1 MHTVAPLPTMQE
13 VLRSARQLRQ
23 ARQFEQAH
31 QLVLQQAAEFP
42 ELAALTWEHQPILW
56 SDIQAG
62 ICKLTRRQGSDAQF
76 VRQLWQDRQFVYRFH
91 RHAAPIPQ
99 DLQQL
104 AGILEQEF
112 LHTVG
117 DNRAMHWIVR
127 NRQSQPWGLISLT
140 EISLVHKR
148 AEIMLGMLP
157 NAPNGLSAAAMLV
170 LFQFY
175 FKALKFNKLCS
186 FVYEDN
192 PHSLKGTLHLGFE
205 VEGRLRQH
213 VLDPQTGT
221 HVDLIQTGL
230 LAHHA
235 FSPSNFK
242 LMRRLLA

>member
-1 MHTVAPLPTMQE
+1 MDPFQKILE
-13 VLRSARQLRQ
+13 VQSLARQLRQ

-31 QLVLQQAAEFP
+31 QLVLQQATNCP
-42 ELAALTWEHQPILW
+42 PLVPLLWEHQPILW

-62 ICKLTRRQGSDAQF
+62 ICKLTRRQGADAEF
-76 VRQLWQDRQFVYRFH
+76 VQHLWRDSQFVYSFH

-99 DLQQL
+99 DVQQL
-104 AGILEQEF
+104 ADILEQEF

-127 NRQSQPWGLISLT
+127 DKQSKPWGLISLT
-140 EISLVHKR
+140 EVSLVHKR
-148 AEIMLGMLP
+148 AEVMLGMLP
-157 NAPNGLSAAAMLV
+157 DAPPGLSVAAMLV

-175 FKALKFNKLCS
+175 FKALKFNKLYS

-205 VEGRLRQH
+205 VEGRLHQH
-213 VLDPQTGT
+213 VLDPKTGI
-221 HVDLIQTGL
+221 HVNLIQTGL
-230 LAHHA
+230 LAQNA
-235 FSPSNFK
+235 FSPRILK

>member
-1 MHTVAPLPTMQE
+1 VN
-13 VLRSARQLRQ
+13 SNQLIHEAQRLAHQFRQ
-23 ARQFEQAH
+23 ARQFGQAYQMVVEQAAKCPP
-31 QLVLQQAAEFP
+31 LVP
-42 ELAALTWEHQPILW
+42 LTWQHQPLLW

-62 ICKLTRRQGSDAQF
+62 ICKLTRRQGSDAEF
-76 VRQLWQDRQFVYRFH
+76 VHHLWQDRQLVYSFH

-104 AGILEQEF
+104 AAILEKEF

-117 DNRAMHWIVR
+117 DSRAMHWIVR
-127 NRQSQPWGLISLT
+127 DTHSAPWGLISLT

-148 AEIMLGMLP
+148 AEVMLGMLP
-157 NAPNGLSAAAMLV
+157 NAPLGLSAAAMLV

-192 PHSLKGTLHLGFE
+192 MHSLKGTLHLGFE

-213 VLDPQTGT
+213 VVDPQTGAY
-221 HVDLIQTGL
+221 VDLIQTGL
-230 LAHHA
+230 LAHNA
-235 FSPSNFK
+235 FAPRTQK